1 MDIEILYNLIAFA
14 RPFYLNGNFDSYDE
28 FNTVVM
34 PLLTEELQAEYSK
47 VRTALEKSNHELLKK
62 YVEYFSV
69 EYEVDIDTVWGL
81 YSDDINSN

>member
-1 MDIEILYNLIAFA
+1 MDTVKDLIAFA
-14 RPFYLNGNFDSYDE
+14 RPFYLDGDFDTYDE

-69 EYEVDIDTVWGL
+69 EYEVDIDTIWGW
-81 YSDDINSN
+81 YSDKT